1 MEKVDAEKFKN
12 HQLPL
17 ARIKKI
23 MKSDEDVRMISA
35 EAPVIFAKACELFII
50 ELTYR
55 AWIHTEEA
63 KRRTLQKSDI
73 SACIATTDIF
83 DFLIDLIPKDEYN
96 KFVLKK
102 QTPGIGGVNF
112 SFPMPSQLNTQM
124 LQGGNNIMG
133 MPQFNPSMLMNM
145 NKPPQGGQP
154 MPGAPSIQGM
164 QGMQGMSA
172 MPGMQG
178 MPNMPGMQGM
188 QGMQGMPGMQGMQGV
203 PGMQAMQGM
212 PGQGQ
217 GQPQRQNTGAN
228 GSFVAQYP
236 HNNA

>member
-1 MEKVDAEKFKN
+1 
-12 HQLPL
+12 
-17 ARIKKI
+17 
-23 MKSDEDVRMISA
+23 
-35 EAPVIFAKACELFII
+35 
-50 ELTYR
+50 
-55 AWIHTEEA
+55 
-63 KRRTLQKSDI
+63 
-73 SACIATTDIF
+73 
-83 DFLIDLIPKDEYN
+83 
-96 KFVLKK
+96 
-102 QTPGIGGVNF
+102 
-112 SFPMPSQLNTQM
+112 MPSQLNTQM